1 MTARRDD
8 EASIGT
14 VSRSWHSDRRIQI
27 GHIISTI
34 GLTVTMVV
42 SIVQVTTYIGKL
54 DGRVAVIEQQMAAQ
68 RERDERQDR
77 DVLNAMQSIA
87 ARLDRLEN
95 KIDRIAEG
103 QRK

>member
-8 EASIGT
+8 D
-14 VSRSWHSDRRIQI
+14 VDRRRLE
-27 GHIISTI
+27 
-34 GLTVTMVV
+34 GLAFRPAHPDQAHHLDVGLMVTMVV
-42 SIVQVTTYIGKL
+42 TIVNVTTYIGKL
-54 DGRVAVIEQQMAAQ
+54 DGRVAVIEQQMVAQ

>member
-1 MTARRDD
+1 MTARRDED
-8 EASIGT
+8 SPGA

-27 GHIISTI
+27 GHIVSTI
-34 GLTVTMVV
+34 GLMITMVV
-42 SIVQVTTYIGKL
+42 TIVDVTNYVGKI
-54 DGRVAVIEQQMAAQ
+54 DARVAVIEQQLVSQ

-95 KIDRIAEG
+95 KLDRIAEG
-103 QRK
+103 QRR